1 MKDVRSVS
9 LVDRRGYLT
18 VVLELEG
25 DIPGLVV
32 RKPEGLRDWYNIVQK
47 QVTSLTNVCTM
58 MHFPNLWLQV
68 KDAKARVMLSTEQFW
83 AKKNSGQEVDTADT
97 EWLVSR
103 WGMSLWVMR
112 PLPTPQEV
120 SCGLSLLWPARECG
134 QRGQE
139 AAAIQAQAPQTV

>member
-47 QVTSLTNVCTM
+47 QVNTVTSLTQELTM
-58 MHFPNLWLQV
+58 TQLVSQV

-83 AKKNSGQEVDTADT
+83 TKKNSGQEVDTADT
-97 EWLVSR
+97 EWLMNR
-103 WGMSLWVMR
+103 
-112 PLPTPQEV
+112 
-120 SCGLSLLWPARECG
+120 
-134 QRGQE
+134 
-139 AAAIQAQAPQTV
+139 

>member
-1 MKDVRSVS
+1 MNKFQIGMKDVRSVS

-47 QVTSLTNVCTM
+47 QVTSLTQELTM
-58 MHFPNLWLQV
+58 TQHVTQV

-83 AKKNSGQEVDTADT
+83 TKKNSGQEVDTADT
-97 EWLVSR
+97 EWLMNR
-103 WGMSLWVMR
+103 
-112 PLPTPQEV
+112 
-120 SCGLSLLWPARECG
+120 
-134 QRGQE
+134 
-139 AAAIQAQAPQTV
+139 

>member
-47 QVTSLTNVCTM
+47 QVTSLTNVHAM
-58 MHFPNLWLQV
+58 MHFPNL
-68 KDAKARVMLSTEQFW
+68 
-83 AKKNSGQEVDTADT
+83 
-97 EWLVSR
+97 
-103 WGMSLWVMR
+103 
-112 PLPTPQEV
+112 
-120 SCGLSLLWPARECG
+120 
-134 QRGQE
+134 
-139 AAAIQAQAPQTV
+139 

>member
-32 RKPEGLRDWYNIVQK
+32 RKPEGLRDCYNIVQK
-47 QVTSLTNVCTM
+47 QVTSLTQELTM
-58 MHFPNLWLQV
+58 TQLVSQV

-83 AKKNSGQEVDTADT
+83 TKKNSGQEVDTADT
-97 EWLVSR
+97 EWLMNR
-103 WGMSLWVMR
+103 
-112 PLPTPQEV
+112 
-120 SCGLSLLWPARECG
+120 
-134 QRGQE
+134 
-139 AAAIQAQAPQTV
+139 

>member
-47 QVTSLTNVCTM
+47 QVTSLTQELTM
-58 MHFPNLWLQV
+58 TQLVSQV

-83 AKKNSGQEVDTADT
+83 TKKNSGQEVDTADT
-97 EWLVSR
+97 EWLMNR
-103 WGMSLWVMR
+103 
-112 PLPTPQEV
+112 
-120 SCGLSLLWPARECG
+120 
-134 QRGQE
+134 
-139 AAAIQAQAPQTV
+139 

>member
-47 QVTSLTNVCTM
+47 QV
-58 MHFPNLWLQV
+58 
-68 KDAKARVMLSTEQFW
+68 
-83 AKKNSGQEVDTADT
+83 NS
-97 EWLVSR
+97 R
-103 WGMSLWVMR
+103 
-112 PLPTPQEV
+112 
-120 SCGLSLLWPARECG
+120 
-134 QRGQE
+134 
-139 AAAIQAQAPQTV
+139 TVVLYGFSQWM

>member
-47 QVTSLTNVCTM
+47 QVTTDQS
-58 MHFPNLWLQV
+58 
-68 KDAKARVMLSTEQFW
+68 
-83 AKKNSGQEVDTADT
+83 NSGGHNDPPCDSGEGCQGPGDAEH
-97 EWLVSR
+97 
-103 WGMSLWVMR
+103 
-112 PLPTPQEV
+112 
-120 SCGLSLLWPARECG
+120 
-134 QRGQE
+134 
-139 AAAIQAQAPQTV
+139 

>member
-1 MKDVRSVS
+1 MNKFQIGMKDVRSVS

-47 QVTSLTNVCTM
+47 QVTSLTQELTM
-58 MHFPNLWLQV
+58 TQLVSQV

-83 AKKNSGQEVDTADT
+83 TKKNSGQEVDTADT
-97 EWLVSR
+97 EWLMNR
-103 WGMSLWVMR
+103 
-112 PLPTPQEV
+112 
-120 SCGLSLLWPARECG
+120 
-134 QRGQE
+134 
-139 AAAIQAQAPQTV
+139 

>member
-1 MKDVRSVS
+1 MNKFQIGMKDVRSVS

-47 QVTSLTNVCTM
+47 QVTSLTQELTM
-58 MHFPNLWLQV
+58 TQLVTQV

-83 AKKNSGQEVDTADT
+83 TKKNSGQEVDTADT
-97 EWLVSR
+97 EWLMNR
-103 WGMSLWVMR
+103 
-112 PLPTPQEV
+112 
-120 SCGLSLLWPARECG
+120 
-134 QRGQE
+134 
-139 AAAIQAQAPQTV
+139 

>member
-58 MHFPNLWLQV
+58 MHFPNL
-68 KDAKARVMLSTEQFW
+68 
-83 AKKNSGQEVDTADT
+83 
-97 EWLVSR
+97 
-103 WGMSLWVMR
+103 
-112 PLPTPQEV
+112 
-120 SCGLSLLWPARECG
+120 
-134 QRGQE
+134 
-139 AAAIQAQAPQTV
+139 

>member
-47 QVTSLTNVCTM
+47 QVSSSNISGYITSPCDPSGEGCQGPGDAEHRAVLDQEELRPGGGHRGHRVAGE
-58 MHFPNLWLQV
+58 QV
-68 KDAKARVMLSTEQFW
+68 RDDVR
-83 AKKNSGQEVDTADT
+83 GH
-97 EWLVSR
+97 
-103 WGMSLWVMR
+103 
-112 PLPTPQEV
+112 EV
-120 SCGLSLLWPARECG
+120 SSHL
-134 QRGQE
+134 
-139 AAAIQAQAPQTV
+139 